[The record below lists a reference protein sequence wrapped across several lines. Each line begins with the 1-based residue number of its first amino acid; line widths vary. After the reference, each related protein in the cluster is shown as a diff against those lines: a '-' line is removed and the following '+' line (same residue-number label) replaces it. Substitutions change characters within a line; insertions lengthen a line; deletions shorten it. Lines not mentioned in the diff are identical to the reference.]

1 MNKKLIIKISNY
13 LKNKKNSI
21 LFLLFASS
29 FLLSFLIFLI
39 LSGYI
44 SNNLHVID
52 LSHLLIINLLITLTI
67 VIVIIFRIKILWSYR
82 KTKNSGSNLHIQL
95 SALFAFL
102 TLIPSVLVTLFSLVF
117 FDQGVKNWFSEKV
130 QTALLGSK
138 YISESYF
145 KEHSNNLRNDLVF
158 LSKEINNEKVAFFTD
173 KDRLTNLLKSLTS
186 IKLLDEVIIFE
197 RNGQLLAKIGNSFI
211 IDKEPPPPLWT
222 IFRADDGGI
231 SIFTNKE
238 NNKVRGL
245 IKLDRVIPTYLYAG
259 KNVDSLVLNRLD
271 SVNTAANEYF
281 DLEKQIERFQF
292 QFYQLFIAINLLVIS
307 LSIWFGLLFANKIIF
322 PIKTIISAS
331 KRISQGNLK
340 TRIQKFSEFQDFNI
354 LSKSLNIMV
363 DKFLEQKNNLFKA
376 KQTLDLRRKFTEA
389 VIEGVSAGILYIDF
403 KFDVLLHNKR
413 SLQILE
419 KDVRKKNLLELFP
432 EMTPLIKKASKSL
445 RLLEEEFNI
454 LIVDKIKT
462 LSLKISPQLQKEKL
476 IGFILTFDDIS
487 ELISAQ
493 KKAAWSN
500 VARYLAHEIKNPL
513 TPIKISTQRLQ
524 SNFKKDLLKK
534 DIFEKCTQTI
544 IRQVNDI
551 EKLVTEFSEFARMPI
566 STFSRV
572 DINKILTREFI
583 NLETI
588 HKNISFKC
596 HSEYQNLFIKAD
608 KSQILRVFNNILK
621 NAIESDSNGKK
632 KKIYARI
639 KKNKNEVK
647 VLIEDNGEGFPKEKE
662 NLFEP
667 YITHKKNGTGLGL
680 SICKKIIEEHYGKIK
695 LSNSGLLKGAAVEI
709 ILPIKKNIIDKNG

>member
-1 MNKKLIIKISNY
+1 MNLFIILIIV
-13 LKNKKNSI
+13 
-21 LFLLFASS
+21 F
-29 FLLSFLIFLI
+29 
-39 LSGYI
+39 
-44 SNNLHVID
+44 
-52 LSHLLIINLLITLTI
+52 IIAY
-67 VIVIIFRIKILWSYR
+67 RIKILWSYK

-102 TLIPSVLVTLFSLVF
+102 TLIPSVLVTLFSLIF
-117 FDQGVKNWFSEKV
+117 FDQGVKNWFSGKV

-173 KDRLTNLLKSLTS
+173 KDRLTNLLESLIS

-197 RNGQLLAKIGNSFI
+197 RSGQLLAKIGNSFI

-222 IFRADDGGI
+222 IFRADDGDI

-281 DLEKQIERFQF
+281 DLEKKIKNFQF
-292 QFYQLFIAINLLVIS
+292 QFYQLFIAVNLLVIS

-331 KRISQGNLK
+331 KKISQGNLK
-340 TRIQKFSEFQDFNI
+340 TRIQNFSEFQDFNV
-354 LSKSLNIMV
+354 LSKSLNLMV

-403 KFDVLLHNKR
+403 KSFVLLYNKR
-413 SLQILE
+413 SQEILE
-419 KDVRKKNLLELFP
+419 KNVKEKNLIKLFP
-432 EMTPLIKKASKSL
+432 EMNPLIIEASKSQ
-445 RLLEEEFNI
+445 RLLEREFNI
-454 LIVDKIKT
+454 LINDKVKT

-476 IGFILTFDDIS
+476 VGFILTFDDIS

-524 SNFKKDLLKK
+524 SNFKKELLNK
-534 DIFEKCTQTI
+534 DIFEKCSQTI

-566 STFSRV
+566 SVFSRV
-572 DINKILTREFI
+572 DLSKILIKEFN
-583 NLETI
+583 NLEVI
-588 HKNISFKC
+588 HKNIAFKC
-596 HSEYQNLFIKAD
+596 ESKFQNLFIKAD
-608 KSQILRVFNNILK
+608 KSQIMRVFNNILK
-621 NAIESDSNGKK
+621 NAIESNVVKKK
-632 KKIYARI
+632 KKIHAII
-639 KKNKNEVK
+639 KKNNTSIS
-647 VLIEDNGEGFPKEKE
+647 VLIEDNGEGFPKNKE

-667 YITHKKNGTGLGL
+667 YITNKKNGTGLGL
-680 SICKKIIEEHYGKIK
+680 SICKKIIEEHYGQIK
-695 LSNSGLLKGAAVEI
+695 LSNSKSLGGASVEI
-709 ILPIKKNIIDKNG
+709 ILPLKPDIPN

>member
-1 MNKKLIIKISNY
+1 
-13 LKNKKNSI
+13 

-29 FLLSFLIFLI
+29 FLLSFFIFLI

-44 SNNLHVID
+44 KNQFFLFD
-52 LSHLLIINLLITLTI
+52 LSHLLIMNLFIILII
-67 VIVIIFRIKILWSYR
+67 VFIIAYRIKILWSYK

-102 TLIPSVLVTLFSLVF
+102 TLIPSVLVTLFSLIF
-117 FDQGVKNWFSEKV
+117 FDQGVKNWFSGKV

-173 KDRLTNLLKSLTS
+173 KDRLTNLLESLIS

-197 RNGQLLAKIGNSFI
+197 RSGQLLAKIGNSFI

-222 IFRADDGGI
+222 IFRADDGDI

-271 SVNTAANEYF
+271 NVNTAANEYF
-281 DLEKQIERFQF
+281 DLEKKIKNFQF
-292 QFYQLFIAINLLVIS
+292 QFYQLFIAVNLLVIS

-331 KRISQGNLK
+331 KKISQGNLK
-340 TRIQKFSEFQDFNI
+340 TRIQNFSEFQDFNV
-354 LSKSLNIMV
+354 LSKSLNLMV

-403 KFDVLLHNKR
+403 KSFVLLYNKR
-413 SLQILE
+413 SQEILE
-419 KDVRKKNLLELFP
+419 KNVKEKNLIKLFP
-432 EMTPLIKKASKSL
+432 EMNPLIIEASKSQ
-445 RLLEEEFNI
+445 RLLEREFNI
-454 LIVDKIKT
+454 LINDKVKT

-476 IGFILTFDDIS
+476 VGFILTFDDIS

-524 SNFKKDLLKK
+524 SNFKKELLNK
-534 DIFEKCTQTI
+534 DIFEKCSQTI

-566 STFSRV
+566 SVFSRV
-572 DINKILTREFI
+572 DLSKILIKEFD
-583 NLETI
+583 NLEVI
-588 HKNISFKC
+588 HKNIAFKC
-596 HSEYQNLFIKAD
+596 ESKFQNLFIKAD
-608 KSQILRVFNNILK
+608 KSQIMRVFNNILK
-621 NAIESDSNGKK
+621 NAIESNVVKKK
-632 KKIYARI
+632 KKIHAII
-639 KKNKNEVK
+639 KKNNTSIS
-647 VLIEDNGEGFPKEKE
+647 VLIEDNGEGFPKNKE
-662 NLFEP
+662 NLFDP
-667 YITHKKNGTGLGL
+667 YITNKKNGTGLGL
-680 SICKKIIEEHYGKIK
+680 SICKKIIEEHYGQIK
-695 LSNSGLLKGAAVEI
+695 LSNSKSLGGASVEI
-709 ILPIKKNIIDKNG
+709 ILPLKPDIPN

>member
-1 MNKKLIIKISNY
+1 MNLFIILIIV
-13 LKNKKNSI
+13 
-21 LFLLFASS
+21 F
-29 FLLSFLIFLI
+29 
-39 LSGYI
+39 
-44 SNNLHVID
+44 
-52 LSHLLIINLLITLTI
+52 IIAY
-67 VIVIIFRIKILWSYR
+67 RIKILWSYK

-102 TLIPSVLVTLFSLVF
+102 TLIPSVLVTLFSLIF
-117 FDQGVKNWFSEKV
+117 FDQGVKNWFSGKV

-173 KDRLTNLLKSLTS
+173 KDRLTNLLESLIS

-197 RNGQLLAKIGNSFI
+197 RSGQLLAKIGNSFI

-222 IFRADDGGI
+222 IFRADDGDI

-271 SVNTAANEYF
+271 NVNTAANEYF
-281 DLEKQIERFQF
+281 DLEKKIKNFQF
-292 QFYQLFIAINLLVIS
+292 QFYQLFIAVNLLVIS

-331 KRISQGNLK
+331 KKISQGNLK
-340 TRIQKFSEFQDFNI
+340 TRIQNFSEFQDFNV
-354 LSKSLNIMV
+354 LSKSLNLMV

-403 KFDVLLHNKR
+403 KSFVLLYNKR
-413 SLQILE
+413 SQEILE
-419 KDVRKKNLLELFP
+419 KNVKEKNLIKLFP
-432 EMTPLIKKASKSL
+432 EMNPLIIEASKSQ
-445 RLLEEEFNI
+445 RLLEREFNI
-454 LIVDKIKT
+454 LINDKVKT

-476 IGFILTFDDIS
+476 VGFILTFDDIS

-524 SNFKKDLLKK
+524 SNFKKELLNK
-534 DIFEKCTQTI
+534 DIFEKCSQTI

-566 STFSRV
+566 SVFSRV
-572 DINKILTREFI
+572 DLSKILIKEFD
-583 NLETI
+583 NLEVI
-588 HKNISFKC
+588 HKNIAFKC
-596 HSEYQNLFIKAD
+596 ESKFQNLFIKAD
-608 KSQILRVFNNILK
+608 KSQIMRVFNNILK
-621 NAIESDSNGKK
+621 NAIESNVVKKK
-632 KKIYARI
+632 KKIHAII
-639 KKNKNEVK
+639 KKNNTSIS
-647 VLIEDNGEGFPKEKE
+647 VLIEDNGEGFPKNKE
-662 NLFEP
+662 NLFDP
-667 YITHKKNGTGLGL
+667 YITNKKNGTGLGL
-680 SICKKIIEEHYGKIK
+680 SICKKIIEEHYGQIK
-695 LSNSGLLKGAAVEI
+695 LSNSKSLGGASVEI
-709 ILPIKKNIIDKNG
+709 ILPLKPDIPN

>member
-1 MNKKLIIKISNY
+1 M
-13 LKNKKNSI
+13 
-21 LFLLFASS
+21 FLLFASS
-29 FLLSFLIFLI
+29 FLLSFFIFLI

-44 SNNLHVID
+44 KNQFFLFD
-52 LSHLLIINLLITLTI
+52 LSHLLIMNLFIILII
-67 VIVIIFRIKILWSYR
+67 VFIIAYRIKILWSYK

-102 TLIPSVLVTLFSLVF
+102 TLIPSVLVTLFSLIF
-117 FDQGVKNWFSEKV
+117 FDQGVKNWFSGKV

-173 KDRLTNLLKSLTS
+173 KDRLTNLLESLIS

-197 RNGQLLAKIGNSFI
+197 RSGQLLAKIGNSFI

-222 IFRADDGGI
+222 IFRADDGDI

-271 SVNTAANEYF
+271 NVNTAANEYF
-281 DLEKQIERFQF
+281 DLEKKIKNFQF
-292 QFYQLFIAINLLVIS
+292 QFYQLFIAVNLLVIS

-331 KRISQGNLK
+331 KKISQGNLK
-340 TRIQKFSEFQDFNI
+340 TRIQNFSEFQDFNV
-354 LSKSLNIMV
+354 LSKSLNLMV

-403 KFDVLLHNKR
+403 KSFVLLYNKR
-413 SLQILE
+413 SQEILE
-419 KDVRKKNLLELFP
+419 KNVKEKNLIKLFP
-432 EMTPLIKKASKSL
+432 EMNPLIIEASKSQ
-445 RLLEEEFNI
+445 RLLEREFNI
-454 LIVDKIKT
+454 LINDKVKT

-476 IGFILTFDDIS
+476 VGFILTFDDIS

-524 SNFKKDLLKK
+524 SNFKKELLNK
-534 DIFEKCTQTI
+534 DIFEKCSQTI

-566 STFSRV
+566 SVFSRV
-572 DINKILTREFI
+572 DLSKILIKEFN
-583 NLETI
+583 NLEVI
-588 HKNISFKC
+588 HKNIAFKC
-596 HSEYQNLFIKAD
+596 ESKFQNLFIKAD
-608 KSQILRVFNNILK
+608 KSQIMRVFNNILK
-621 NAIESDSNGKK
+621 NAIESNVVKKK
-632 KKIYARI
+632 KKIHAII
-639 KKNKNEVK
+639 KKNNTSIS
-647 VLIEDNGEGFPKEKE
+647 VLIEDNGEGFPKNKE

-667 YITHKKNGTGLGL
+667 YITNKKNGTGLGL
-680 SICKKIIEEHYGKIK
+680 SICKKIIEEHYGQIK
-695 LSNSGLLKGAAVEI
+695 LSNSKSLGGASVEI
-709 ILPIKKNIIDKNG
+709 ILPLKPDIPN

>member
-1 MNKKLIIKISNY
+1 MNLFIILIIV
-13 LKNKKNSI
+13 
-21 LFLLFASS
+21 F
-29 FLLSFLIFLI
+29 
-39 LSGYI
+39 
-44 SNNLHVID
+44 
-52 LSHLLIINLLITLTI
+52 IIAY
-67 VIVIIFRIKILWSYR
+67 RIKILWSYK

-102 TLIPSVLVTLFSLVF
+102 TLIPSVLVTLFSLIF
-117 FDQGVKNWFSEKV
+117 FDQGVKNWFSGKV

-173 KDRLTNLLKSLTS
+173 KDRLTNLLESLIS

-197 RNGQLLAKIGNSFI
+197 RSGQLLAKIGNSFI

-222 IFRADDGGI
+222 IFRADDGDI

-271 SVNTAANEYF
+271 NVNTAANEYF
-281 DLEKQIERFQF
+281 DLEKKIKNFQF
-292 QFYQLFIAINLLVIS
+292 QFYQLFIAVNLLVIS

-331 KRISQGNLK
+331 KKISQGNLK
-340 TRIQKFSEFQDFNI
+340 TRIQNFSEFQDFNV
-354 LSKSLNIMV
+354 LSKSLNLMV

-403 KFDVLLHNKR
+403 KSFVLLYNKR
-413 SLQILE
+413 SQEILE
-419 KDVRKKNLLELFP
+419 KNVKEKNLIKLFP
-432 EMTPLIKKASKSL
+432 EMNPLIIEASKSQ
-445 RLLEEEFNI
+445 RLLEREFNI
-454 LIVDKIKT
+454 LINDKVKT

-476 IGFILTFDDIS
+476 VGFILTFDDIS

-524 SNFKKDLLKK
+524 SNFKKELLNK
-534 DIFEKCTQTI
+534 DIFEKCSQTI

-566 STFSRV
+566 SVFSRV
-572 DINKILTREFI
+572 DLSKILIKEFN
-583 NLETI
+583 NLEVI
-588 HKNISFKC
+588 HKNIAFKC
-596 HSEYQNLFIKAD
+596 ESKFQNLFIKAD
-608 KSQILRVFNNILK
+608 KSQIMRVFNNILK
-621 NAIESDSNGKK
+621 NAIESNVVKKK
-632 KKIYARI
+632 KKIHAII
-639 KKNKNEVK
+639 KKNNTSIS
-647 VLIEDNGEGFPKEKE
+647 VLIEDNGEGFPKNKE
-662 NLFEP
+662 NLFDP
-667 YITHKKNGTGLGL
+667 YITNKKNGTGLGL
-680 SICKKIIEEHYGKIK
+680 SICKKIIEEHYGQIK
-695 LSNSGLLKGAAVEI
+695 LSNSKSLGGASVEI
-709 ILPIKKNIIDKNG
+709 ILPLKPDIPN

>member
-1 MNKKLIIKISNY
+1 M
-13 LKNKKNSI
+13 
-21 LFLLFASS
+21 FLLFASS
-29 FLLSFLIFLI
+29 FLLSFFIFLI

-44 SNNLHVID
+44 KNQFFLFD
-52 LSHLLIINLLITLTI
+52 LSHLLIMNLFIILII
-67 VIVIIFRIKILWSYR
+67 VFIIAYRIKILWSYK

-102 TLIPSVLVTLFSLVF
+102 TLIPSVLVTLFSLIF
-117 FDQGVKNWFSEKV
+117 FDQGVKNWFSGKV

-173 KDRLTNLLKSLTS
+173 KDRLTNLLESLIS

-197 RNGQLLAKIGNSFI
+197 RSGQLLAKIGNSFI

-222 IFRADDGGI
+222 IFRADYGDI

-271 SVNTAANEYF
+271 NVNTAANEYF
-281 DLEKQIERFQF
+281 DLEKKIKNFQF
-292 QFYQLFIAINLLVIS
+292 QFYQLFIAVNLLVIS

-331 KRISQGNLK
+331 KKISQGNLK
-340 TRIQKFSEFQDFNI
+340 TRIQNFSEFQDFNV
-354 LSKSLNIMV
+354 LSKSLNLMV

-403 KFDVLLHNKR
+403 KSFVLLYNKR
-413 SLQILE
+413 SQEILE
-419 KDVRKKNLLELFP
+419 KNVKEKNLIKLFP
-432 EMTPLIKKASKSL
+432 EMNPLIIEASKSQ
-445 RLLEEEFNI
+445 RLLEREFNI
-454 LIVDKIKT
+454 LINDKVKT

-476 IGFILTFDDIS
+476 VGFILTFDDIS

-524 SNFKKDLLKK
+524 SNFKKELLNK
-534 DIFEKCTQTI
+534 DIFEKCSQTI

-566 STFSRV
+566 SVFSRV
-572 DINKILTREFI
+572 DLSKILIKEFD
-583 NLETI
+583 NLEVI
-588 HKNISFKC
+588 HKNIAFKC
-596 HSEYQNLFIKAD
+596 ESKFQNLFIKAD
-608 KSQILRVFNNILK
+608 KSQIMRVFNNILK
-621 NAIESDSNGKK
+621 NAIESNVVKKK
-632 KKIYARI
+632 KKIHAII
-639 KKNKNEVK
+639 KKNNTSIS
-647 VLIEDNGEGFPKEKE
+647 VLIEDNGEGFPKNKE
-662 NLFEP
+662 NLFDP
-667 YITHKKNGTGLGL
+667 YITNKKNGTGLGL
-680 SICKKIIEEHYGKIK
+680 SICKKIIEEHYGQIK
-695 LSNSGLLKGAAVEI
+695 LSNSKSLGGASVEI
-709 ILPIKKNIIDKNG
+709 ILPLKPDIPN

>member
-1 MNKKLIIKISNY
+1 M
-13 LKNKKNSI
+13 
-21 LFLLFASS
+21 FLLFASS
-29 FLLSFLIFLI
+29 FLLSFFIFLI

-44 SNNLHVID
+44 KNQFFLFD
-52 LSHLLIINLLITLTI
+52 LSHLLIMNLFIILII
-67 VIVIIFRIKILWSYR
+67 VFIIAYRIKILWSYK

-102 TLIPSVLVTLFSLVF
+102 TLIPSVLVTLFSLIF
-117 FDQGVKNWFSEKV
+117 FDQGVKNWFSGKV

-173 KDRLTNLLKSLTS
+173 KDRLTNLLESLIS

-197 RNGQLLAKIGNSFI
+197 RSGQLLAKIGNSFI

-222 IFRADDGGI
+222 IFRADDGDI

-271 SVNTAANEYF
+271 NVNTAANEYF
-281 DLEKQIERFQF
+281 DLEKKIKNFQF
-292 QFYQLFIAINLLVIS
+292 QFYQLFIAVNLLVIS

-331 KRISQGNLK
+331 KKISQGNLK
-340 TRIQKFSEFQDFNI
+340 TRIQNFSEFQDFNV
-354 LSKSLNIMV
+354 LSKSLNLMV

-403 KFDVLLHNKR
+403 KSFVLLYNKR
-413 SLQILE
+413 SQEILE
-419 KDVRKKNLLELFP
+419 KNVKEKNLIKLFP
-432 EMTPLIKKASKSL
+432 EMNPLIIEASKSQ
-445 RLLEEEFNI
+445 RLLEREFNI
-454 LIVDKIKT
+454 LINDKVKT

-476 IGFILTFDDIS
+476 VGFILTFDDIS

-524 SNFKKDLLKK
+524 SNFKKELLNK
-534 DIFEKCTQTI
+534 DIFEKCSQTI

-566 STFSRV
+566 SVFSRV
-572 DINKILTREFI
+572 DLSKILIKEFD
-583 NLETI
+583 NLEVI
-588 HKNISFKC
+588 HKNIAFKC
-596 HSEYQNLFIKAD
+596 ESKFQNLFIKAD
-608 KSQILRVFNNILK
+608 KSQIMRVFNNILK
-621 NAIESDSNGKK
+621 NAIESNVVKKK
-632 KKIYARI
+632 KKIHAII
-639 KKNKNEVK
+639 KKNNTSIS
-647 VLIEDNGEGFPKEKE
+647 VLIEDNGEGFPKNKE
-662 NLFEP
+662 NLFDP
-667 YITHKKNGTGLGL
+667 YITNKKNGTGLGL
-680 SICKKIIEEHYGKIK
+680 SICKKIIEEHYGQIK
-695 LSNSGLLKGAAVEI
+695 LSNSKSLGGASVEI
-709 ILPIKKNIIDKNG
+709 ILPLKPDIPN

>member
-1 MNKKLIIKISNY
+1 MNTTFIIKISNY
-13 LKNKKNSI
+13 LKSRKNSI

-29 FLLSFLIFLI
+29 FLLSFFIFLI

-44 SNNLHVID
+44 KNQFFLFD
-52 LSHLLIINLLITLTI
+52 LSHLLIMNLFIILII
-67 VIVIIFRIKILWSYR
+67 VFIIIYRIKILWSYK

-102 TLIPSVLVTLFSLVF
+102 TLIPSVLVTLFSLIF
-117 FDQGVKNWFSEKV
+117 FDQGVKNWFSGKV

-173 KDRLTNLLKSLTS
+173 KDRLTNLLESLIS

-197 RNGQLLAKIGNSFI
+197 RSGQLLAKIGNSFI

-222 IFRADDGGI
+222 IFRADDGDI

-271 SVNTAANEYF
+271 NVNTAANEYF
-281 DLEKQIERFQF
+281 DLEKKIKNFQF
-292 QFYQLFIAINLLVIS
+292 QFYQLFIAVNLLVIS

-331 KRISQGNLK
+331 KKISQGNLK
-340 TRIQKFSEFQDFNI
+340 TRIQNFSEFQDFNV
-354 LSKSLNIMV
+354 LSKSLNLMV
-363 DKFLEQKNNLFKA
+363 DKFLEQKNKLFKA

-403 KFDVLLHNKR
+403 KSFVLLYNKR
-413 SLQILE
+413 SQEILE
-419 KDVRKKNLLELFP
+419 KNVKEKNLLKLFP
-432 EMTPLIKKASKSL
+432 EMNPLIIEASKSQ
-445 RLLEEEFNI
+445 RLLEREFNI
-454 LIVDKIKT
+454 LINDKVKT

-476 IGFILTFDDIS
+476 VGFILTFDDIS

-524 SNFKKDLLKK
+524 SNFKKELLNK
-534 DIFEKCTQTI
+534 DIFEKCSQTI

-566 STFSRV
+566 SVFSRV
-572 DINKILTREFI
+572 DLSKILIKEFN
-583 NLETI
+583 NLEVI

-596 HSEYQNLFIKAD
+596 ESKFQNLFIKAD
-608 KSQILRVFNNILK
+608 KSQIMRVFNNILK
-621 NAIESDSNGKK
+621 NAIESNIVKNK
-632 KKIYARI
+632 KKIHAKI
-639 KKNKNEVK
+639 KKNNTSIS
-647 VLIEDNGEGFPKEKE
+647 VLIEDNGEGFPKNKE

-667 YITHKKNGTGLGL
+667 YITNKKNGTGLGL
-680 SICKKIIEEHYGKIK
+680 SICKKIIEEHYGQIK
-695 LSNSGLLKGAAVEI
+695 LSNSKSLGGASVEI
-709 ILPIKKNIIDKNG
+709 ILPLKPDISN

>member
-1 MNKKLIIKISNY
+1 M
-13 LKNKKNSI
+13 
-21 LFLLFASS
+21 FLLFASS
-29 FLLSFLIFLI
+29 FLLSFFIFLI

-44 SNNLHVID
+44 KNQFFLFD
-52 LSHLLIINLLITLTI
+52 LSHLLIMNLFIILI
-67 VIVIIFRIKILWSYR
+67 IIFIIAYRIKILWSYK

-102 TLIPSVLVTLFSLVF
+102 TLIPSVLVTLFSLIF
-117 FDQGVKNWFSEKV
+117 FDQGVKNWFSGKV

-173 KDRLTNLLKSLTS
+173 KDRLTNLLESLIS

-197 RNGQLLAKIGNSFI
+197 RSGQLLAKIGNSFI

-222 IFRADDGGI
+222 IFRADDGDI

-271 SVNTAANEYF
+271 NVNTAANEYF
-281 DLEKQIERFQF
+281 DLEKKIKNFQF
-292 QFYQLFIAINLLVIS
+292 QFYQLFIAVNLLVIS

-331 KRISQGNLK
+331 KKISQGNLK
-340 TRIQKFSEFQDFNI
+340 TRIQNFSEFQDFNV
-354 LSKSLNIMV
+354 LSKSLNLMV

-403 KFDVLLHNKR
+403 KSFVLLYNKR
-413 SLQILE
+413 SQEILE
-419 KDVRKKNLLELFP
+419 KNVKEKNLIKLFP
-432 EMTPLIKKASKSL
+432 EMNPLIIEASKSQ
-445 RLLEEEFNI
+445 RLLEREFNI
-454 LIVDKIKT
+454 LINDKVKT

-476 IGFILTFDDIS
+476 VGFILTFDDIS

-524 SNFKKDLLKK
+524 SNFKKELLNK
-534 DIFEKCTQTI
+534 DIFEKCSQTI

-566 STFSRV
+566 SVFSRV
-572 DINKILTREFI
+572 DLSKILIKEFN
-583 NLETI
+583 NLEVI
-588 HKNISFKC
+588 HQNIAFKC
-596 HSEYQNLFIKAD
+596 ESKFQNLFIKAD
-608 KSQILRVFNNILK
+608 KSQIMRVFNNILK
-621 NAIESDSNGKK
+621 NAIESNVVKKK
-632 KKIYARI
+632 KKIHAII
-639 KKNKNEVK
+639 KKNNTSIS
-647 VLIEDNGEGFPKEKE
+647 VLIEDNGEGFPKNKE
-662 NLFEP
+662 NLFDP
-667 YITHKKNGTGLGL
+667 YITNKKNGTGLGL
-680 SICKKIIEEHYGKIK
+680 SICKKIIEEHYGQIK
-695 LSNSGLLKGAAVEI
+695 LSNSKSLGGASVEI
-709 ILPIKKNIIDKNG
+709 ILPLKPDIPN

>member
-1 MNKKLIIKISNY
+1 M
-13 LKNKKNSI
+13 
-21 LFLLFASS
+21 FLLFASS
-29 FLLSFLIFLI
+29 FLLSFFIFLI

-44 SNNLHVID
+44 KNQFFLFD
-52 LSHLLIINLLITLTI
+52 LSHLLIMNLFIILII
-67 VIVIIFRIKILWSYR
+67 VFIIAYRIKILWSYK

-102 TLIPSVLVTLFSLVF
+102 TLIPSVLVTLFSLIF
-117 FDQGVKNWFSEKV
+117 FDQGVKNWFSGKV

-173 KDRLTNLLKSLTS
+173 KDRLTNLLESLIS

-197 RNGQLLAKIGNSFI
+197 RSGQLLAKIGNSFI

-222 IFRADDGGI
+222 IFRADDGDI

-271 SVNTAANEYF
+271 NVNTAANEYF
-281 DLEKQIERFQF
+281 DLEKKIKNFQF
-292 QFYQLFIAINLLVIS
+292 QFYQLFIAVNLLVIS

-331 KRISQGNLK
+331 KKISQGNLK
-340 TRIQKFSEFQDFNI
+340 TRIQNFSEFQDFNV
-354 LSKSLNIMV
+354 LSKSLNLMV

-403 KFDVLLHNKR
+403 KSFVLLYNKR
-413 SLQILE
+413 SQEILE
-419 KDVRKKNLLELFP
+419 KNVKEKNLIKLFP
-432 EMTPLIKKASKSL
+432 EMNPLIIEASKSQ
-445 RLLEEEFNI
+445 RLLEREFNI
-454 LIVDKIKT
+454 LINDKVKT

-476 IGFILTFDDIS
+476 VGFILTFDDIS

-524 SNFKKDLLKK
+524 SNFKKELLNK
-534 DIFEKCTQTI
+534 DIFEKCSQTI

-566 STFSRV
+566 SVFSRV
-572 DINKILTREFI
+572 DLSKILIKEFN
-583 NLETI
+583 NLEVI
-588 HKNISFKC
+588 HQNIAFKC
-596 HSEYQNLFIKAD
+596 ESKFQNLFIKAD
-608 KSQILRVFNNILK
+608 KSQIMRVFNNILK
-621 NAIESDSNGKK
+621 NAIESNVVKKK
-632 KKIYARI
+632 KKIHAII
-639 KKNKNEVK
+639 KKNNTSIS
-647 VLIEDNGEGFPKEKE
+647 VLIEDNGEGFPKNKE
-662 NLFEP
+662 NLFDP
-667 YITHKKNGTGLGL
+667 YITNKKNGTGLGL
-680 SICKKIIEEHYGKIK
+680 SICKKIIEEHYGQIK
-695 LSNSGLLKGAAVEI
+695 LSNSKSLGGASVEI
-709 ILPIKKNIIDKNG
+709 ILPLKPDIPN

>member
-1 MNKKLIIKISNY
+1 MNLFIILIIV
-13 LKNKKNSI
+13 
-21 LFLLFASS
+21 F
-29 FLLSFLIFLI
+29 
-39 LSGYI
+39 
-44 SNNLHVID
+44 
-52 LSHLLIINLLITLTI
+52 IIAY
-67 VIVIIFRIKILWSYR
+67 RIKILWSYK

-102 TLIPSVLVTLFSLVF
+102 TLIPSVLVTLFSLIF
-117 FDQGVKNWFSEKV
+117 FDQGVKNWFSGKV

-173 KDRLTNLLKSLTS
+173 KDRLTNLLESLIS

-197 RNGQLLAKIGNSFI
+197 RSGQLLAKIGNSFI

-222 IFRADDGGI
+222 IFRADDGDI

-271 SVNTAANEYF
+271 NVNTAANEYF
-281 DLEKQIERFQF
+281 DLEKKIKNFQF
-292 QFYQLFIAINLLVIS
+292 QFYQLFIAVNLLVIS

-331 KRISQGNLK
+331 KKISQGNLK
-340 TRIQKFSEFQDFNI
+340 TRIQNFSEFQDFNV
-354 LSKSLNIMV
+354 LSKSLNLMV

-403 KFDVLLHNKR
+403 KSFVLLYNKR
-413 SLQILE
+413 SQEILE
-419 KDVRKKNLLELFP
+419 KNVKEKNLIKLFP
-432 EMTPLIKKASKSL
+432 EMNPLIIEASKSQ
-445 RLLEEEFNI
+445 RLLEREFNI
-454 LIVDKIKT
+454 LINDKVKT

-476 IGFILTFDDIS
+476 VGFILTFDDIS

-524 SNFKKDLLKK
+524 SNFKKELLNK
-534 DIFEKCTQTI
+534 DIFEKCSQTI

-566 STFSRV
+566 SVFSRV
-572 DINKILTREFI
+572 DLSKILIKEFN
-583 NLETI
+583 NLEVI
-588 HKNISFKC
+588 HQNIAFKC
-596 HSEYQNLFIKAD
+596 ESKFQNLFIKAD
-608 KSQILRVFNNILK
+608 KSQIMRVFNNILK
-621 NAIESDSNGKK
+621 NAIESNVVKKK
-632 KKIYARI
+632 KKIHAII
-639 KKNKNEVK
+639 KKNNTSIS
-647 VLIEDNGEGFPKEKE
+647 VLIEDNGEGFPKNKE
-662 NLFEP
+662 NLFDP
-667 YITHKKNGTGLGL
+667 YITNKKNGTGLGL
-680 SICKKIIEEHYGKIK
+680 SICKKIIEEHYGQIK
-695 LSNSGLLKGAAVEI
+695 LSNSKSLGGASVEI
-709 ILPIKKNIIDKNG
+709 ILPLKPDIPN

>member
-462 LSLKISPQLQKEKL
+462 LSLKISPQLQKERL

-709 ILPIKKNIIDKNG
+709 ILPIKKI

>member
-462 LSLKISPQLQKEKL
+462 LSLKISPQLQKERL

-596 HSEYQNLFIKAD
+596 DSEYQNLFIKAD

-709 ILPIKKNIIDKNG
+709 ILPIKKI